1 MQARRNLVP
10 ILLAVA
16 LALGAADRPG
26 GASAAPAP
34 LAPAAPTHPSSLGPA
49 PGPTL
54 GPAPGPTPAPSPAAA
69 PAGPPDFA
77 ALAARLLP
85 AVVNIAATIAPR
97 RRAATIAPRTPG
109 RHAAPQADRSGIGPA
124 FHRFMQ
130 GKAPPPAPG
139 SGSAQSLGS
148 GFLIAA
154 SGLIVTNDHVIAGA
168 RRILVILHDQTVLRA
183 RLVGRDRTGDLALLQ
198 VDAGHKLPFVR
209 WGDSASVPVGAWV
222 LAIGNP
228 FGLGGTVTAGIVS
241 ARGRDIHDGIGSGF
255 IQTDAPI
262 NRGNSGGPLFD
273 MQGRVIGVNTAIY
286 APSGGSI
293 GIGFAIPAAFARPD
307 IAELRRDGRIR
318 RGWLGVDAQ
327 AVTGRIAGA
336 LGLPH
341 AGGALVAGVA
351 PGGPAAAAG
360 LRPGDVIRAI
370 GATPLDAEALPRLLA
385 SLPPGR
391 TLDLKVRRAGS
402 VLRLTVRL
410 GEMPVAPARR
420 PAPAQSLGRLPAI
433 VTPRSGPAAKP

>member
-26 GASAAPAP
+26 GASAAP
-34 LAPAAPTHPSSLGPA
+34 LAPAAPAPA
-49 PGPTL
+49 TT
-54 GPAPGPTPAPSPAAA
+54 ATTA

-97 RRAATIAPRTPG
+97 TPD

-124 FHRFMQ
+124 FRRFMQ
-130 GKAPPPAPG
+130 GKAPPPEPG

-198 VDAGHKLPFVR
+198 VDAGHELPFVR
-209 WGDSASVPVGAWV
+209 WGDSAAVPVGAWV

-262 NRGNSGGPLFD
+262 NRGSSGGPLFD

-327 AVTGRIAGA
+327 AVTARIAGA

-351 PGGPAAAAG
+351 PSGPAAAAG

-370 GATPLDAEALPRLLA
+370 GAIPLDAEALPRMLA

-391 TLDLKVRRAGS
+391 TLDLKVRRAGT

-410 GEMPVAPARR
+410 GALPAAPARR
-420 PAPAQSLGRLPAI
+420 PAPAQSVGRLPAI
-433 VTPRSGPAAKP
+433 VTPRSGPATKP